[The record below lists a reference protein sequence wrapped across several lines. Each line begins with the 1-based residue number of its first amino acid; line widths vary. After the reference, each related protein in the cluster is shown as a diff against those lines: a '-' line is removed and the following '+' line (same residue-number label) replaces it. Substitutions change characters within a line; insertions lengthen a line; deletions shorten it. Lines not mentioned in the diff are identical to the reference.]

1 MAVLP
6 VPISSIHHYVNF
18 PSHSQ
23 AHSHDGSSLASYITY
38 LLMPGVPLVGAILEC
53 LPSQYLPFTDILWRG
68 AEFQFL
74 LVRLHSLKLSLR
86 VGHQLLEVI
95 TFLTLL
101 LSAVKL

>member
-1 MAVLP
+1 
-6 VPISSIHHYVNF
+6 
-18 PSHSQ
+18 
-23 AHSHDGSSLASYITY
+23 
-38 LLMPGVPLVGAILEC
+38 MPGVPLVGAILKC
-53 LPSQYLPFTDILWRG
+53 PPPQYLPFTDILWRG
-68 AEFQFL
+68 AEFL